1 MAEGETSAEEKRRR
15 TGPPEAQELEETKRR
30 RTGPPEAQELEERLD
45 SLRDKIAAARLVAGS
60 RFGEEQ
66 RRSLLREWLRLAS
79 AKLDLDLSGMSELD
93 RSAEALPWL
102 VPPEEADKRTTHTRQ
117 EVQELEERMTCLQ
130 LLSEDAADDR
140 ILARR
145 ELGAAADEFLL
156 RLTTRQRALA
166 REYSRLANLKR
177 PPDLSG
183 MTEADRGAE
192 AERLREEM
200 LQKARQL
207 QDQGDMSGARESE
220 GLARIID
227 FDVKQG
233 GEYLNSICC
242 VGNIYTFDHTEES
255 PVGPMRFTNRP
266 WQDKMCVNCA
276 SINILS
282 VKIACSDIDFPIQV
296 YGTVVARDC
305 IDYKCVYLF
314 RRDNDHCQLISS
326 NEESLILTG
335 PKRGL
340 ALWYDADYV
349 QTDLWVKDRQG
360 HCKQFSK
367 GIVRIPGNQVFD
379 KCEPETV
386 SLATRLSTVDVTY
399 DVVECAVEATVAAEV
414 TQGEFYGAMT
424 AHTTRSKRR
433 IVLFDSQVGGDKC
446 HGLIQLMRPVV
457 SVSVMDKLKIFA
469 TTAAGVSTGVEVTPR
484 WNGGHE
490 FVLTLGD
497 ATICVK
503 VTWSMV
509 DPRL

>member
-1 MAEGETSAEEKRRR
+1 
-15 TGPPEAQELEETKRR
+15 
-30 RTGPPEAQELEERLD
+30 
-45 SLRDKIAAARLVAGS
+45 
-60 RFGEEQ
+60 
-66 RRSLLREWLRLAS
+66 
-79 AKLDLDLSGMSELD
+79 MSEFD

-102 VPPEEADKRTTHTRQ
+102 MPPEEADKRTTHTRQ
-117 EVQELEERMTCLQ
+117 EAQELEERMTCLR
-130 LLSEDAADDR
+130 LLFEDATDDR
-140 ILARR
+140 ILARE

-156 RLTTRQRALA
+156 RLTTRRQALT

-177 PPDLSG
+177 PLDLSG
-183 MTEADRGAE
+183 MTEADRAAE
-192 AERLREEM
+192 AERLREEK

-207 QDQGDMSGARESE
+207 QDQGDMSGARECE

-446 HGLIQLMRPVV
+446 HG
-457 SVSVMDKLKIFA
+457 
-469 TTAAGVSTGVEVTPR
+469 VEVTPR

>member
-1 MAEGETSAEEKRRR
+1 
-15 TGPPEAQELEETKRR
+15 
-30 RTGPPEAQELEERLD
+30 
-45 SLRDKIAAARLVAGS
+45 
-60 RFGEEQ
+60 
-66 RRSLLREWLRLAS
+66 
-79 AKLDLDLSGMSELD
+79 MSELD

-446 HGLIQLMRPVV
+446 HG
-457 SVSVMDKLKIFA
+457 
-469 TTAAGVSTGVEVTPR
+469 VEVTPR

>member
-446 HGLIQLMRPVV
+446 HG
-457 SVSVMDKLKIFA
+457 
-469 TTAAGVSTGVEVTPR
+469 VEVTPR